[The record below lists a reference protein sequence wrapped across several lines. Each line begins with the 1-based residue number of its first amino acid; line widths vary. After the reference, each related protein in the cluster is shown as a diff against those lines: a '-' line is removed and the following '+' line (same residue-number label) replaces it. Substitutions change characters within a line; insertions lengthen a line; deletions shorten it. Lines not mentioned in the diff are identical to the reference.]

1 MDFDNNLDNS
11 PPNTGAPFGRTSSSL
26 FAHIIAEVVVV
37 GGVSLYFYNKI
48 THLEN
53 VVETLKTELEETKA
67 LLFHPKEGF
76 GQPVEAY
83 LPNPPI
89 TRINPLNRPNSAT
102 SLLRGHNHQF
112 GSSAREGD
120 GGWYPNFEENT
131 RLSLVSQLSPP
142 VVADTLAFGES
153 KPAEGRFS
161 GLRKQSGGGPKA
173 AIEHSRVFGPMTG
186 GSSAREGE
194 EVKQFVTLNRPK
206 AGAFTEMEQNCEG
219 GVCKLKRVAI
229 SKVSTQREIGGNTSK
244 VKTFTTKSPNPVL
257 KSVTPSLSA
266 SFEGLWPDKDR
277 REFEEVRPNVAEPE
291 NSLNKVLND
300 IDDE

>member
-11 PPNTGAPFGRTSSSL
+11 PPNTGLRTQSGAGNTGTGAPFGRTSSL

-48 THLEN
+48 TQLEN

-67 LLFHPKEGF
+67 LLFHRSAPDLRSGIH
-76 GQPVEAY
+76 QPAEAY

-89 TRINPLNRPNSAT
+89 TSINPLNRPNSAT
-102 SLLRGHNHQF
+102 SLLRMQPPGF
-112 GSSAREGD
+112 GSSARE
-120 GGWYPNFEENT
+120 YPIFEEN
-131 RLSLVSQLSPP
+131 V
-142 VVADTLAFGES
+142 
-153 KPAEGRFS
+153 
-161 GLRKQSGGGPKA
+161 A
-173 AIEHSRVFGPMTG
+173 AIGHFSAFGPMTG

-194 EVKQFVTLNRPK
+194 ATGARSKQSVTLNRPL
-206 AGAFTEMEQNCEG
+206 AGAFTETEQNCEG

-257 KSVTPSLSA
+257 KSVTPSLST
-266 SFEGLWPDKDR
+266 SFEGLWPDDR
-277 REFEEVRPNVAEPE
+277 SEFEEVRLNVAEPE